1 MQQALA
7 EGATRLGLR
16 PFLLPSGAGHD
27 GLALASL
34 CPIGMVFV
42 RCAGGISHCP
52 AESITAQDVDVAVR
66 LLVDVLRHLAP

>member
-1 MQQALA
+1 
-7 EGATRLGLR
+7 
-16 PFLLPSGAGHD
+16 
-27 GLALASL
+27 
-34 CPIGMVFV
+34 MVFV